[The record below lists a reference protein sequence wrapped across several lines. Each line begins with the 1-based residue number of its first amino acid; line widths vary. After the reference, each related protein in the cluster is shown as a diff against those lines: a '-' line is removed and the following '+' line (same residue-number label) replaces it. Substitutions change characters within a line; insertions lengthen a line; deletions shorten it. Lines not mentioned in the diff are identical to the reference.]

1 MKECFDSY
9 YVLLVLP
16 AIILSLFAQSRVQ
29 SAYNKYAKVYSQKG
43 ITGAETARRILASNG
58 VNDVRIETT
67 EGTLTDHYDPRDNVI
82 RLSKEEYSSTSNSA
96 VVIAA
101 HEAGHAVQYA
111 DEYGPIK
118 VRTAII
124 PITQFGAS
132 LTTPLILLGIILSLP
147 LLVNLGLVFFAFAI
161 LFQVVTLP
169 VEFNASSRAVRA
181 LESNNLLE
189 YEEVDMTKKVLSAA
203 AMTYLAALAV
213 SLARFT
219 RLLMLGRRR
228 R

>member
-1 MKECFDSY
+1 MFFDSY

-82 RLSKEEYSSTSNSA
+82 RLSKEVYSSTSISA
-96 VVIAA
+96 VGIAA
-101 HEAGHAVQYA
+101 HEADHAVQYA

-213 SLARFT
+213 SLAQFT

>member
-1 MKECFDSY
+1 MFFDSY

-82 RLSKEEYSSTSNSA
+82 RLSKEVYSSTSISA
-96 VVIAA
+96 VGIAA

-124 PITQFGAS
+124 PSTQFGAS

-213 SLARFT
+213 SLAQFT

>member
-1 MKECFDSY
+1 MFIDSY

-16 AIILSLFAQSRVQ
+16 AIILSIIAQSSVR
-29 SAYNKYAKVYSQKG
+29 SAYNKYAEVYSRKG
-43 ITGAETARRILASNG
+43 ITGAETARQILNSSGA
-58 VNDVRIETT
+58 NDVRVEVT
-67 EGTLTDHYDPRDNVI
+67 EGTLTDHYDPRENVI
-82 RLSKEEYSSTSNSA
+82 RLSKEVRDSTSISA
-96 VVIAA
+96 VGIAA

-118 VRTAII
+118 IRTAII

-132 LTTPLILLGIILSLP
+132 ITTPLILMGIVFSLP
-147 LLVNLGLVFFAFAI
+147 LLINLGLIFFAVAI
-161 LFQVVTLP
+161 LFQVITLP
-169 VEFNASSRAVRA
+169 VEFNASKRAVHA

-189 YEEVDMTKKVLSAA
+189 YEEVDMTKKVLRAA
-203 AMTYLAALAV
+203 ALTYLAALAV
-213 SLARFT
+213 SLAQFT

>member
-1 MKECFDSY
+1 MFFDSY

-82 RLSKEEYSSTSNSA
+82 RLSKEVYSSTSISA
-96 VVIAA
+96 VGIAA

-181 LESNNLLE
+181 LES
-189 YEEVDMTKKVLSAA
+189 
-203 AMTYLAALAV
+203 
-213 SLARFT
+213 
-219 RLLMLGRRR
+219 
-228 R
+228 